1 MNGIVFLGHSVPKGT
16 DYGGVT
22 AADTFV
28 RKIGVAAGY
37 AVSDII
43 NAGKSSDTTTGMLGR
58 FAADVLAHSPS
69 VLVFAG
75 CVVNDWATGIPVTT
89 TKANL
94 LNMADQ
100 AKALGIRCVMFT
112 DTMNRGTS
120 AEFTSYYPYVEATKE
135 VAALKGMP
143 LVDTYARL
151 AQQALVG
158 DHASLYVDSLHYS
171 IAGHTFIANF
181 AAKPYHAGFFVADP
195 VVVPDPGPDPTP
207 DPSEPSALLLA
218 VTDYVL
224 ATGNATLTAGVL
236 AAKEAAQT
244 A

>member
-1 MNGIVFLGHSVPKGT
+1 MSKIVFLGHSVVKGT
-16 DYGGVT
+16 DYGSVT

-28 RKIGVAAGY
+28 RKIGLAAEY
-37 AVSDII
+37 AVADII

-58 FAADVLAHSPS
+58 FATDVLAHSPA

-75 CVVNDWATGIPVTT
+75 CVVNDWATGIPVAT

-94 LNMADQ
+94 LNMATQ
-100 AKALGIRCVMFT
+100 AQALGIKCVMFT
-112 DTMNRGTS
+112 DNVNRGT
-120 AEFTSYYPYVEATKE
+120 AADFNAYYPYVEACKE
-135 VAALKGMP
+135 VAFIKGLP
-143 LVDTYARL
+143 LVDTYARM
-151 AQQALVG
+151 AQRIMVG
-158 DHASLYVDSLHYS
+158 DHASLYVDPIHLTISGQQFY
-171 IAGHTFIANF
+171 ADF

-195 VVVPDPGPDPTP
+195 VVVPDPEPVPNP
-207 DPSEPSALLLA
+207 AEPSALLLA

>member
-1 MNGIVFLGHSVPKGT
+1 MSKIVFLGHSVPKGT

-37 AVSDII
+37 AAADII

-58 FAADVLAHSPS
+58 FAADVLAHSPA

-75 CVVNDWATGIPVTT
+75 CVVNDWATGIPVAT

-94 LNMADQ
+94 LNMATQ
-100 AKALGIRCVMFT
+100 AQALGIKCVMFT
-112 DTMNRGTS
+112 DNVNRGTA
-120 AEFTSYYPYVEATKE
+120 AEFNAYYPFVEVCKE
-135 VAALKGMP
+135 VAFDKGLP
-143 LVDTYARL
+143 LVDTYARMT
-151 AQQALVG
+151 QRMLVG
-158 DHASLYVDSLHYS
+158 DHAALYVDAIHLTV
-171 IAGHTFIANF
+171 AGHQFFADF
-181 AAKPYHAGFFVADP
+181 AAKQYHAGFFVADP
-195 VVVPDPGPDPTP
+195 VVVPDPEPVP

-236 AAKEAAQT
+236 SAKEAAQT